1 MSDTILET
9 KELDLSFGS
18 IQAVKQVSILIPS
31 GQVTALVGDNGA
43 GKSTLIKI
51 LTGALKK
58 DAGEIWVR
66 GNLEEIN
73 DPSDAFRLGI
83 AAVYQ
88 DLALIENR
96 NVVMNMFLGM
106 ELTHGPFNLF
116 LDHKKMLRE
125 SQNLLDEIHSR
136 IPSATE
142 VVRKLSGGQRQAVA
156 VGRILLRGSEII
168 IMDEATAALDNKTE
182 KQMVEAINDFKEEKT
197 MIIIAH
203 RLTTV
208 KDCDIIY
215 KLDQGKIIDCGTLD
229 DLSEI

>member
-1 MSDTILET
+1 MRDTILET
-9 KELDLSFGS
+9 KELNLSFGS
-18 IQAVKQVSILIPS
+18 IQAVKQVSIQIPS

-66 GNLEEIN
+66 GKLEEIN

-116 LDHKKMLRE
+116 LDHK
-125 SQNLLDEIHSR
+125 
-136 IPSATE
+136 
-142 VVRKLSGGQRQAVA
+142 
-156 VGRILLRGSEII
+156 ILL
-168 IMDEATAALDNKTE
+168 
-182 KQMVEAINDFKEEKT
+182 VFKKLT
-197 MIIIAH
+197 MIFIQ
-203 RLTTV
+203 
-208 KDCDIIY
+208 K
-215 KLDQGKIIDCGTLD
+215 KLFY
-229 DLSEI
+229 